1 MGSKMRKKS
10 LGRLVACT
18 LGSLTLLPLQAHS
31 QQADETEQLLIQ
43 VTEGQ
48 RAAVGSA
55 SMASEP
61 IQRLTSNPAVSLS
74 RMGGRGLEPVIRG
87 QSQERV
93 DVLLDG
99 IRVEGAC
106 PNRMDPPTSRLSSA
120 LAPSLQV
127 RTNNQ
132 TLRWGPVAGGQILA
146 TTAAPV
152 FNGNSTTGQV
162 TLGGADNGDGKLANA
177 VAAVGSDDA
186 WLRLSGG
193 YDEAN
198 DYEDGSGNKVRS
210 AYENT
215 EGRLES
221 AWRSDSDVTVK
232 AMISRQQERDVKYA
246 GSGMDAPK
254 TDTDLLRLELG
265 APLAKGEWSLLAW
278 QADVD
283 HIMDNFSLRPVGMMK
298 MQTNS
303 TTQTR
308 GLRFILDQSP
318 TGRIDWA
325 AGVDLETNDWDA
337 TLFNVTGVMPMAA
350 SLMWPGVE
358 RERTGVFAEAF
369 MRLGTAAK
377 VGAGLRYDRVEMDA
391 SKADQVGGIGR
402 TPAMLYQSEYGSNS
416 VPAND
421 HNISGFASAEWRL
434 PHQQALTLTASRS
447 VRSPGVTER
456 YIARST
462 MADSWIGN
470 PQLDT
475 EKHYKLELALQGQSS
490 QWHWK
495 PVVWVDQVDDFVRRY
510 KTSTS
515 GCSKPNGCTRYE
527 NIDARLLGV
536 EANLGWSD
544 GTWSSN
550 SALAAVRGENRDD
563 NKALPQIPPLQFV
576 QTLGWQQQGHSIE
589 AQWQLARRQDRI
601 DLASDLDAGTSPG
614 YGVFN
619 LFGSHP
625 LTGYLTFNWAL
636 DNLFDNTWAPHVSRR
651 NSDPF
656 NTEAVRVNEPG
667 RTVRAALTARW

>member
-1 MGSKMRKKS
+1 
-10 LGRLVACT
+10 
-18 LGSLTLLPLQAHS
+18 
-31 QQADETEQLLIQ
+31 
-43 VTEGQ
+43 
-48 RAAVGSA
+48 VG
-55 SMASEP
+55 
-61 IQRLTSNPAVSLS
+61 
-74 RMGGRGLEPVIRG
+74 
-87 QSQERV
+87 
-93 DVLLDG
+93 
-99 IRVEGAC
+99 GA
-106 PNRMDPPTSRLSSA
+106 N
-120 LAPSLQV
+120 
-127 RTNNQ
+127 
-132 TLRWGPVAGGQILA
+132 
-146 TTAAPV
+146 
-152 FNGNSTTGQV
+152 NGN
-162 TLGGADNGDGKLANA
+162 GKLANA
-177 VAAVGSDDA
+177 AAAVGSDNA

-198 DYEDGSGNKVRS
+198 DYEDGSGNEVRS
-210 AYENT
+210 AYKNA
-215 EGRLES
+215 EGRVEGG
-221 AWRSDSDVTVK
+221 WRSASDVYVK
-232 AMISRQQERDVKYA
+232 AMASRQEERDVRYA

-254 TDTDLLRLELG
+254 TDTDLYRLELG
-265 APLAKGEWSLLAW
+265 APVAKGEWSLLAW

-283 HIMDNFSLRPVGMMK
+283 HIMDNFSLRPAGMMK

-303 TTQTR
+303 TTETR

-318 TGRIDWA
+318 TSRIDWA
-325 AGVDLETNDWDA
+325 AGVDVETNDWDA
-337 TLFNVTGVMPMAA
+337 TLLNVNGAMPMTA

-358 RERTGVFAEAF
+358 RERAGVFAEAF
-369 MRLGTAAK
+369 MRFGSAAK

-391 SKADQVGGIGR
+391 TKANQSVGLTSPAALYSKEYAAD
-402 TPAMLYQSEYGSNS
+402 T

-421 HNISGFASAEWRL
+421 DNVSGFASAEWRL

-475 EKHYKLELALQGQSS
+475 EKHYKLELALKGQSS

-495 PVVWVDQVDDFVRRY
+495 PVLWVAQVDDFVRRY
-510 KTSTS
+510 KTNTS

-536 EANLGWSD
+536 EASLGWSD

-550 SALAAVRGENRDD
+550 SALAVVRGENRDD
-563 NKALPQIPPLQFV
+563 NKALAQIPPLQFV
-576 QTLGWQQQGHSIE
+576 QTLAWQQQGHSIE

-601 DLASDLDAGTSPG
+601 DLASGLDAGTSPG

>member
-1 MGSKMRKKS
+1 
-10 LGRLVACT
+10 
-18 LGSLTLLPLQAHS
+18 
-31 QQADETEQLLIQ
+31 
-43 VTEGQ
+43 
-48 RAAVGSA
+48 
-55 SMASEP
+55 
-61 IQRLTSNPAVSLS
+61 
-74 RMGGRGLEPVIRG
+74 
-87 QSQERV
+87 
-93 DVLLDG
+93 
-99 IRVEGAC
+99 
-106 PNRMDPPTSRLSSA
+106 MDPPTSRLSSA

-434 PHQQALTLTASRS
+434 PHQQALILTASRS
-447 VRSPGVTER
+447 VRSPSVTER

>member
-1 MGSKMRKKS
+1 
-10 LGRLVACT
+10 
-18 LGSLTLLPLQAHS
+18 
-31 QQADETEQLLIQ
+31 
-43 VTEGQ
+43 
-48 RAAVGSA
+48 
-55 SMASEP
+55 
-61 IQRLTSNPAVSLS
+61 
-74 RMGGRGLEPVIRG
+74 
-87 QSQERV
+87 V

-127 RTNNQ
+127 RTHNQ
-132 TLRWGPVAGGQILA
+132 TLRWGPVTGGQIVA
-146 TTAAPV
+146 TTADPT
-152 FNGNSTTGQV
+152 FNDRSSTGQV
-162 TLGGADNGDGKLANA
+162 TVGGADNGSGKLVNGA
-177 VAAVGSDDA
+177 VAVGNDDA

-221 AWRSDSDVTVK
+221 AWRSAGDFRVK
-232 AMISRQQERDVKYA
+232 AMTSRQQERNVKYA
-246 GSGMDAPK
+246 GAGMDAPK
-254 TDTDLLRLELG
+254 TDTDLYRLELG
-265 APLAKGEWSLLAW
+265 APVARGEWSLLAW

-308 GLRFILDQSP
+308 GLRFTLDQSS
-318 TGRIDWA
+318 TRRIDWA
-325 AGVDLETNDWDA
+325 TGVDLETNDWDA
-337 TLFNVTGVMPMAA
+337 TLFNVTGAMPMAG

-358 RERTGVFAEAF
+358 RERAGVFTEAF
-369 MRLGTAAK
+369 MRLGSVAK
-377 VGAGLRYDRVEMDA
+377 VGAGLRYDRLEMDA
-391 SKADQVGGIGR
+391 SRADQVGGMSQ
-402 TPAMLYQSEYGSNS
+402 TPAMLYRSAYSTDS
-416 VPAND
+416 VQAND
-421 HNISGFASAEWRL
+421 DNVSGFASAEWRL
-434 PHQQALTLTASRS
+434 SQQQALTLTASRS

-456 YIARST
+456 YIARNTS
-462 MADSWIGN
+462 ADSWIGN
-470 PQLDT
+470 PQLAT
-475 EKHYKLELALQGQSS
+475 EKHHKLELVLSGQGGN
-490 QWHWK
+490 WHWK
-495 PVVWVDQVDDFVRRY
+495 PAVWVDQVDDFVLRY
-510 KTSTS
+510 KNANGVADCLKAN
-515 GCSKPNGCTRYE
+515 GCSRYD

-550 SALAAVRGENRDD
+550 SAMAVVRGENRDD
-563 NKALPQIPPLQFV
+563 NKSLPQIPPLQFI
-576 QTLGWQQQGHSIE
+576 QTLSWQQRGHSIE

-601 DLASDLDAGTSPG
+601 DPASGLDAGTSPG

-619 LFGSHP
+619 LSGSHP
-625 LTGYLTFNWAL
+625 LTGYLTLNWAL

>member
-1 MGSKMRKKS
+1 MRKKPLPRLIVCS
-10 LGRLVACT
+10 LG
-18 LGSLTLLPLQAHS
+18 GLTLLPLYAHG
-31 QQADETEQLLIQ
+31 QQTDPVDQLLIQ

-48 RAAVGSA
+48 RTEVGITHIV
-55 SMASEP
+55 SEP
-61 IQRLTSNPAVSLS
+61 VRRLASDPAVSLS

-93 DVLLDG
+93 GVLLDG

-120 LAPSLQV
+120 LAPTLQV
-127 RTNNQ
+127 LTNNR
-132 TLRWGPVAGGQILA
+132 TLRWGPVAGGQIVA
-146 TTAAPV
+146 TTADPA
-152 FNGNSTTGQV
+152 FNGRTTTGQITV
-162 TLGGADNGDGKLANA
+162 GGTDNGNGKLANA
-177 VAAVGSDDA
+177 AAAVGSDDA

-198 DYEDGSGNKVRS
+198 DYEDGSGNEVRS
-210 AYENT
+210 AYKNA
-215 EGRLES
+215 EGRVEGG
-221 AWRSDSDVTVK
+221 WRSASDVYVK
-232 AMISRQQERDVKYA
+232 TMASRQEERDVKYA

-254 TDTDLLRLELG
+254 TDTDLYRLELG
-265 APLAKGEWSLLAW
+265 APVAKGEWSLLAW

-283 HIMDNFSLRPVGMMK
+283 HIMDNFSLRSAGMMK

-303 TTQTR
+303 TTETR

-318 TGRIDWA
+318 TSRIDWA
-325 AGVDLETNDWDA
+325 AGVDVETNDWDA
-337 TLFNVTGVMPMAA
+337 TLLNVNGAMPMTA

-358 RERTGVFAEAF
+358 RERAGVFAEAF
-369 MRLGTAAK
+369 MRFGSAAK

-391 SKADQVGGIGR
+391 TKANQSVGMSSPAALYSK
-402 TPAMLYQSEYGSNS
+402 EYNVDA
-416 VPAND
+416 VPVND
-421 HNISGFASAEWRL
+421 DNVSGFASAEWRL

-475 EKHYKLELALQGQSS
+475 EKHYKLELALKGQSS

-495 PVVWVDQVDDFVRRY
+495 PVIWMDQVDDFVRRY
-510 KTSTS
+510 KTNTS
-515 GCSKPNGCTRYE
+515 GCSKSNGCTRYE

-536 EANLGWSD
+536 EASLGWSD

-563 NKALPQIPPLQFV
+563 NKALAQIPPLQFV
-576 QTLGWQQQGHSIE
+576 QTLAWQQQGHSIE
-589 AQWQLARRQDRI
+589 AQWQLARSQDRI
-601 DLASDLDAGTSPG
+601 DLASGLDAGTSAG

-625 LTGYLTFNWAL
+625 LTRYLTFNWAL

-656 NTEAVRVNEPG
+656 KTEAVRVNEPG